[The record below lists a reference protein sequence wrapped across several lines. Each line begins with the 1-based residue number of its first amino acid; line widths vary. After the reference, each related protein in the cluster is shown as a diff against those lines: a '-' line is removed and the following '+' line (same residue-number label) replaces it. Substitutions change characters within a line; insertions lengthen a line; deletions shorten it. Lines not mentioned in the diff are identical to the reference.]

1 MPAIWR
7 VFSCFG
13 FGASM
18 SALNVSPRQDQP
30 MWKRQPD
37 FAKFEEKP
45 GGEGWLV
52 NSQEGLMIQIK
63 PDRPTSHAQFVLVS
77 TYRLGPRRGQPIR
90 QQRMLRHL
98 GIEMWMNLQ
107 KIGWERSTAPEG
119 L

>member
-1 MPAIWR
+1 
-7 VFSCFG
+7 
-13 FGASM
+13 
-18 SALNVSPRQDQP
+18 

-37 FAKFEEKP
+37 FAKFEEKL

-52 NSQEGLMIQIK
+52 NAQEGLMIQIK
-63 PDRPTSHAQFVLVS
+63 PDRPTPHAQFVLVS

>member
-1 MPAIWR
+1 
-7 VFSCFG
+7 
-13 FGASM
+13 
-18 SALNVSPRQDQP
+18 

-52 NSQEGLMIQIK
+52 NPHEGLMIQIK
-63 PDRPTSHAQFVLVS
+63 PDQPTRHAQFVLVS
-77 TYRLGPRRGQPIR
+77 TYRLGKRRGQPIR
-90 QQRMLRHL
+90 RQRMLRHL

-107 KIGWERSTAPEG
+107 RIGWERFSAPKE